1 MYYLIKETL
10 TPCDET
16 LAMNGKTTVEPFV
29 AVMSTAEWQAKK
41 DQFDMVIDMDLDPSD
56 VHETKAVVNFDS
68 LTGSFYIPSRR
79 YLSEGKVYR
88 FAFAL
93 DENGI
98 VLIDDG
104 TRAQEVVDEIRAGK
118 KWRLPS
124 LERFLYD
131 FLERI
136 IRDDLGLIERTEQ
149 RLGKLEEEIIGG
161 EMEAYPMVLNDIRGE
176 LLDLRVH
183 YEQLIDMG
191 QELEEN
197 ENGFFAQENI
207 RYFRLF
213 TERVIRL
220 RDQITSLRDYTVQLR
235 DLFSTQLDI
244 RQNRT
249 MSILTVVTTIFLPL
263 TLIAGWYGMNFHN
276 MPELGWR
283 FGYPCVIIVSIV
295 IVIVCIAFFKK
306 KKWL

>member
-183 YEQLIDMG
+183 YEQLIDLG

-197 ENGFFAQENI
+197 ENGFFREENL
-207 RYFRLF
+207 RYFHLF
-213 TERVIRL
+213 TERVTRL
-220 RDQITSLRDYTVQLR
+220 QDIVTGQREYVMQLR
-235 DLFSTQLDI
+235 
-244 RQNRT
+244 
-249 MSILTVVTTIFLPL
+249 
-263 TLIAGWYGMNFHN
+263 
-276 MPELGWR
+276 
-283 FGYPCVIIVSIV
+283 
-295 IVIVCIAFFKK
+295 
-306 KKWL
+306 